1 MSQTEETKTQPTK
14 EEFIAHLKEQIELA
28 EVRATLQSL
37 NTRIAKDRAEELQA
51 LVFIA
56 QVTNPGKFSEEDPEE
71 EPSASASEPTPSD
84 EQPSSRK
91 LKKS

>member
-14 EEFIAHLKEQIELA
+14 EEFIAHLNEQIELA

-37 NTRIAKDRAEELQA
+37 NTKIAKDRAEELQA

-56 QVTNPGKFSEEDPEE
+56 QVTNPGKFSEQDSEE
-71 EPSASASEPTPSD
+71 EDAPSQGEQTTSD